1 MLTTKLQSTVV
12 EWQIKEVELLVAE
25 VVKLFVEVET
35 EVMLSRKQR

>member
-1 MLTTKLQSTVV
+1 VV

-35 EVMLSRKQR
+35 EVLLSRKQR